1 MTENIGERK
10 NRHIDVAMRPSAQM
24 AIATGLEHIRFE
36 PNALPE
42 LSLAEIDTSTV
53 FLRKSLSMPLI
64 ISSMSGGTQRA
75 LTLNR
80 ALARAAEQNGI
91 ALALGSMRIALE
103 DETARASFQL
113 RDLAPNIP
121 ILANLGG
128 AQLAQKAGVD
138 NALRCLEIAEADA
151 MIIHLNPLQEAIQC
165 TGDTD
170 WRHVTKAL
178 ADLVRR
184 SSQPIIA
191 KEVGHGIGL
200 QTAQRLM
207 DCGITYIDIAAAG
220 GTSWAGIE
228 AQVDAAAY
236 QVGEPFHDWGIP
248 LVASLNQ
255 LAGLTQA
262 RLIASGGIRSGLDV
276 AKVIRLGARLAGA
289 AQPFLLAY
297 EAGEVAL
304 QQHIECWRAQLKI
317 AMFATG
323 SATLADLKCA
333 PLIANTG
340 C

>member
-24 AIATGLEHIRFE
+24 ALPTGLEGIRFE

-42 LSLAEIDTSTV
+42 LSLAEIDTSTI
-53 FLRKSLSMPLI
+53 FLRKRLSMPLM

-75 LTLNR
+75 FDLNR
-80 ALARAAEQNGI
+80 ALARAAEEHGI
-91 ALALGSMRIALE
+91 ALALGSMRIAL
-103 DETARASFQL
+103 DDTAAQASFRL
-113 RDLAPNIP
+113 RDLAPTIP

-128 AQLAQKAGVD
+128 AQLTQSKGID
-138 NALRCLEIAEADA
+138 NALRCIDIADA
-151 MIIHLNPLQEAIQC
+151 DALIIHLNPLQEAIQRG
-165 TGDTD
+165 GDTD
-170 WRHVTKAL
+170 WRNVAAAL
-178 ADLVRR
+178 TALVRR
-184 SSQPIIA
+184 SARPIVV

-200 QTAQRLM
+200 QTARKLM
-207 DCGITYIDIAAAG
+207 DCGITYIDLAAGG

-236 QVGEPFHDWGIP
+236 AVGEPFHDWGIP

-255 LAGLTQA
+255 LSGFAQA
-262 RLIASGGIRSGLDV
+262 KLIASGGIRSGLDV

-297 EAGEVAL
+297 EAGENALDECVA
-304 QQHIECWRAQLKI
+304 CWRAQLRI

-323 SATLADLKCA
+323 CATLAELKCT
-333 PLIANTG
+333 PLITDTVL
-340 C
+340 